1 MAAVVEEE
9 EEAAEG
15 GLQGLLADIR
25 KRGEEDSSE
34 SVGWDDEES
43 VDLKDWGDLQKFV
56 DMNQSDLQKAL
67 LAEKKEEVDR
77 QEAVRCVQSGQA
89 PSAKRSYA

>member
-67 LAEKKEEVDR
+67 LAEKK
-77 QEAVRCVQSGQA
+77 G
-89 PSAKRSYA
+89 RS